1 MLIHSLENAS
11 KIYDINGVR
20 ERNKTIKQLRNSND
34 LLGLLKDHQYQAYI
48 FITIPIVTLVLI
60 LGLLCFF
67 PGGRCFLMRMSFV
80 IDVIPCCEALITTNL
95 VLAGRIGDMTIVA
108 LQAAWLVYL
117 IHRVNGFKI
126 VKDKFHLKSELIGSF
141 LIWFVMEQL
150 FFSTRI
156 FMDINIFTECTHL
169 LGLDTMRALFI
180 NALYIYLFIIRR
192 GLDQT
197 EIDEKINDFDQ
208 FLRNNI
214 CIVSFKE
221 YADKNDNNSYLII
234 DFILDYRKY
243 TAYCEHIKKKNLPKE
258 KELMLISKYAR
269 RIRQVHFSIE
279 ASDKGSTD
287 LNSNYSCKL
296 STKLKL
302 PAHLEEITEAE
313 SMNNKENEEDTLL
326 PELYDIYFPKI
337 LDFWIFYKQRN
348 EEIAALKEALVS
360 IDFYDMKN
368 LDD

>member
-20 ERNKTIKQLRNSND
+20 ERNKTIKKLRNSND

-48 FITIPIVTLVLI
+48 FITIPIISLVSI
-60 LGLLCFF
+60 LGFLCFF
-67 PGGRCFLMRMSFV
+67 PAGRCFLMRMSFV
-80 IDVIPCCEALITTNL
+80 IDVIPCCEVLITTKL
-95 VLAGRIGDMTIVA
+95 VLAGRIGDMAIVA
-108 LQAAWLVYL
+108 LQAAWLIFL
-117 IHRVNGFKI
+117 IHRVNSFKI
-126 VKDKFHLKSELIGSF
+126 VKDKFHLKFELIGSF
-141 LIWFVMEQL
+141 LIWFGMEQL

-180 NALYIYLFIIRR
+180 NGLYIYLFVIRR

-197 EIDEKINDFDQ
+197 EIDDKINDFEK
-208 FLRNNI
+208 FLSNNI

-234 DFILDYRKY
+234 DFILDYRRF
-243 TAYCEHIKKKNLPKE
+243 TAYCERIKRKNLPKD
-258 KELMLISKYAR
+258 KELMLIARYAKK
-269 RIRQVHFSIE
+269 IRQNHFCIE
-279 ASDKGSTD
+279 ASDKGSND
-287 LNSNYSCKL
+287 HNSCNLNTKL
-296 STKLKL
+296 SL
-302 PAHLEEITEAE
+302 PVHLEENITEAE
-313 SMNNKENEEDTLL
+313 SMDNNQNEEEALIT
-326 PELYDIYFPKI
+326 ELNDIYYPKI

-368 LDD
+368 IDD